1 MAEMPPLVRM
11 LFEPECGHH
20 LAQQNSSS
28 MPDRR
33 GRQRLVIRLIPV
45 VIRFG
50 DYTDRIDGSSHVK
63 RRPIGCRCKGQ
74 VDCSPGAVGRWCRR
88 IITRWCP
95 ETANIGHYMLQSLGL
110 GWIQA
115 IHTTAIA
122 LLADGMGHHVGL
134 NGNGPPGIE
143 NSKAELRMTGL
154 QLALSAEQPCNHSGT
169 ETKGVCPCSIGS
181 TDADVG
187 VRLQSQQGI
196 RQRFQGFLTIH
207 DQPITPRPHIQWR
220 RVNPS

>member
-1 MAEMPPLVRM
+1 
-11 LFEPECGHH
+11 
-20 LAQQNSSS
+20 

-33 GRQRLVIRLIPV
+33 GRQRVGDPPDPGSDPVRRLN
-45 VIRFG
+45 R
-50 DYTDRIDGSSHVK
+50 SH
-63 RRPIGCRCKGQ
+63 RWLLPCRGRPIGCRSG
-74 VDCSPGAVGRWCRR
+74 SGRLQHRCCGGWCRR

-95 ETANIGHYMLQSLGL
+95 ETANICHYMLQSLGL

-143 NSKAELRMTGL
+143 NKGGAPDDGPVAGPERRAAVQSLRNGD
-154 QLALSAEQPCNHSGT
+154 E
-169 ETKGVCPCSIGS
+169 GVCPCSIGS

-196 RQRFQGFLTIH
+196 RQRFQG
-207 DQPITPRPHIQWR
+207 
-220 RVNPS
+220 S